1 MISDAE
7 RRKAAAKLRSL
18 DESIDGAPFICTRQ
32 EHDAM
37 ALRAIRAVVGKGDV
51 FHLLADLIEPQERTD
66 EVPVGEIPGG
76 YIIRNPRKPLLD
88 VTFSQNAFDVLP
100 KVDNILEYISESVN
114 YEVERKLFKRI
125 AEAYGWKVMGE

>member
-1 MISDAE
+1 MAE
-7 RRKAAAKLRSL
+7 KLRSL

-51 FHLLADLIEPQERTD
+51 FHLLADLIEPQERTY

-76 YIIRNPRKPLLD
+76 YIIRDPRKPLFD
-88 VTFSQNAFDVLP
+88 VAFSQNAFDVLP
-100 KVDNILEYISESVN
+100 KVNNILEYISESVN

-125 AEAYGWKVMGE
+125 AEAYGWKVMDE